1 MGRLGGIRGR
11 GLVDR
16 VLRGNGGG
24 SAGVGAAAGFYG
36 RWGCAAGWGLRG
48 AAGDDGVGDSGGR

>member
-1 MGRLGGIRGR
+1 MGRLGGIRVR

-24 SAGVGAAAGFYG
+24 SAGVGAAAGFCGGGAGQGFLWTAGLCG
-36 RWGCAAGWGLRG
+36 RAGF
-48 AAGDDGVGDSGGR
+48 AGGGGG